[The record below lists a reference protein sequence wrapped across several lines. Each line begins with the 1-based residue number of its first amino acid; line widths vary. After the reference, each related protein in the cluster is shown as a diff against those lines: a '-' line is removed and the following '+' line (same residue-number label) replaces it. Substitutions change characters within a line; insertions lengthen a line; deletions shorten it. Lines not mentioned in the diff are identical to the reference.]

1 MANILVIDDTADN
14 RDIITR
20 QLHYAGHSVITAENG
35 LAGIAN
41 AQRHLP
47 DLIVIDL
54 IMPEIDGLQ
63 AIERLRADSRCAH
76 LPILAITAR
85 ALADTAR
92 QAHEAGCDAFM
103 SKPFLMVDL
112 LDKVHRLID
121 RQCTV
126 PAEQPGMTHRV
137 R

>member
-1 MANILVIDDTADN
+1 MATILVIDDAPDI

-35 LAGIAN
+35 LAGVAN

-54 IMPEIDGLQ
+54 IMPELDGLQ
-63 AIERLRADSRCAH
+63 AIERLRADSRCVH

-85 ALADTAR
+85 ALTDIACQAR
-92 QAHEAGCDAFM
+92 EAGCDAFM

-112 LDKVHRLID
+112 LDKVERLID
-121 RQCTV
+121 RQRAV
-126 PAEQPGMTHRV
+126 AAEQLG
-137 R
+137 

>member
-1 MANILVIDDTADN
+1 MATILVIDDTPDI

-47 DLIVIDL
+47 DLIVMDL
-54 IMPEIDGLQ
+54 IMPDLDGMQ
-63 AIERLRADSRCAH
+63 AIERLRADSRCTH

-85 ALADTAR
+85 VLSDTAR
-92 QAHEAGCDAFM
+92 QAREAGCDAFM
-103 SKPFLMVDL
+103 SKPFLMADL
-112 LDKVHRLID
+112 LDKVERLID
-121 RQCTV
+121 RQRSV
-126 PAEQPGMTHRV
+126 PAEPLG
-137 R
+137 